1 MSDIDMLRADIDVLK
16 KNINNSETDIIT
28 TMFVLRNV
36 THAIRHRVN
45 LIKVNNFDDHD
56 VKMYGDMI
64 LTSLSNVEN
73 YIFAVTRSSPT
84 DIVYIMNDLLQQIDD
99 SMDRLAHA
107 EFST

>member
-16 KNINNSETDIIT
+16 KFVNNSETHVIT
-28 TMFVLRNV
+28 TMFILRNV

-45 LIKVNNFDDHD
+45 LIKVNNIDDPN

-64 LTSLSNVEN
+64 LSSLGNLEN

-84 DIVYIMNDLLQQIDD
+84 DIIYIMDDLLQQIDD
-99 SMDRLAHA
+99 SLDRLAHA
-107 EFST
+107 DFST

>member
-16 KNINNSETDIIT
+16 KYINNSETDVIT

-36 THAIRHRVN
+36 THAIRHRIN
-45 LIKVNNFDDHD
+45 LIKVNNIDDHD

-64 LTSLSNVEN
+64 LSTLSNVEN

-99 SMDRLAHA
+99 SFTRLSQV

>member
-1 MSDIDMLRADIDVLK
+1 MSDIDMLRADIDVFK
-16 KNINNSETDIIT
+16 KYVNNSETHVIT
-28 TMFVLRNV
+28 TMFILRNV
-36 THAIRHRVN
+36 TNAIRHRIN

-64 LTSLSNVEN
+64 LTSLSNAEN

-84 DIVYIMNDLLQQIDD
+84 DIIYIMDDLLQQIDD
-99 SMDRLAHA
+99 SFTRLAQV